1 MANENKSIDPAVV
14 AELEQS
20 KNEVLQRIAE
30 KLKTQMD
37 SDCIG
42 PLGLMGKG
50 HSSHS
55 SGVRTPRGHNS
66 STRPH

>member
-1 MANENKSIDPAVV
+1 MANEKKSIDPAVV

-30 KLKTQMD
+30 KLKNQMD
-37 SDCIG
+37 STCVG
-42 PLGLMGKG
+42 AG

-55 SGVRTPRGHNS
+55 SGSSNGRTHSS
-66 STRPH
+66 STSH

>member
-1 MANENKSIDPAVV
+1 MAEQKKTIDPDVV

-30 KLKTQMD
+30 KLKTQMQV
-37 SDCIG
+37 DCVTA
-42 PLGLMGKG
+42 G

-55 SGVRTPRGHNS
+55 SGNSGRTHTS
-66 STRPH
+66 STTH